1 MRAKRRTTQCPA
13 TSRLASF
20 CLLALA
26 GSLLSLCGCAALW
39 YVRGDKLPYNRLAG
53 PYRRTQLKVTT
64 SLDAL
69 AAFDAPEFRLD
80 PNAIAMQLVS
90 QSDTTIGVGGQSTD
104 GYKTWLTLITFDEH
118 QMTARRKYFFCVDE
132 RATTAPTARGQH
144 LIPPRKGLVF
154 DAELVLAPEIQTTPY
169 ATEEA
174 RRLAIVGWLMDR
186 FAADVQNLTGEPGQS
201 AQANELVSLA
211 AMMMNQTFRGLRLE
225 LNQSPGLARQ
235 LSDPKGVAFGHL
247 NMKQG
252 RIHLTTA
259 NGLTTVTL
267 RVNLPM

>member
-1 MRAKRRTTQCPA
+1 
-13 TSRLASF
+13 
-20 CLLALA
+20 
-26 GSLLSLCGCAALW
+26 
-39 YVRGDKLPYNRLAG
+39 
-53 PYRRTQLKVTT
+53 
-64 SLDAL
+64 
-69 AAFDAPEFRLD
+69 
-80 PNAIAMQLVS
+80 
-90 QSDTTIGVGGQSTD
+90 
-104 GYKTWLTLITFDEH
+104 
-118 QMTARRKYFFCVDE
+118 MTARRKYFFCVDE

-235 LSDPKGVAFGHL
+235 LSDPKGVAFPHL